1 MARLSTY
8 IKDVNLTGKDM
19 LAGSNYVA
27 TVNGIDQFETNN
39 FTLKKLSEYFQILHQ
54 NEDQTMITIKIVSN
68 EEIKILNKEFRKKN
82 KVTDVLSFPDEHAA
96 GDIAIADSYILNKNK
111 SINAQNFFMLVGHG
125 LLHLFGYTH
134 YDKQSRSNMRFLEN
148 TFMLMLGLKKVHED

>member
-1 MARLSTY
+1 MK
-8 IKDVNLTGKDM
+8 IKNKKFQIEFIGDTQLKNFLRDSKDR
-19 LAGSNYVA
+19 
-27 TVNGIDQFETNN
+27 
-39 FTLKKLSEYFQILHQ
+39 LKKLSEYFQILHQ

-82 KVTDVLSFPDEHAA
+82 KVTDVLSFPDEHAS

-111 SINAQNFFMLVGHG
+111 SINAQKFFMLVGHG

>member
-1 MARLSTY
+1 MK
-8 IKDVNLTGKDM
+8 IKNKKFEIEFIGDIQLKKFLRASKDR
-19 LAGSNYVA
+19 
-27 TVNGIDQFETNN
+27 
-39 FTLKKLSEYFQILHQ
+39 LKKLSEYFQILHQ

-68 EEIKILNKEFRKKN
+68 EEIKILNKKFRKKN
-82 KVTDVLSFPDEHAA
+82 KVTDVLSFPDEHAS
-96 GDIAIADSYILNKNK
+96 GDIAIADSYILNKNQT
-111 SINAQNFFMLVGHG
+111 INTQNFFMLVGHG

>member
-1 MARLSTY
+1 MK
-8 IKDVNLTGKDM
+8 IKNKKFEIEFIGDTQLKKFLRASKDR
-19 LAGSNYVA
+19 
-27 TVNGIDQFETNN
+27 
-39 FTLKKLSEYFQILHQ
+39 LKKLSEYFQILHQ

-68 EEIKILNKEFRKKN
+68 EEIKILNKKFRKKN
-82 KVTDVLSFPDEHAA
+82 KVTDVLSFPDEHAS
-96 GDIAIADSYILNKNK
+96 GDIAIADSYILNKNQT
-111 SINAQNFFMLVGHG
+111 INAQNFFMLVCHG

>member
-1 MARLSTY
+1 LK
-8 IKDVNLTGKDM
+8 IKNKKFEIEFIGDTQLKKFLRASKDR
-19 LAGSNYVA
+19 
-27 TVNGIDQFETNN
+27 
-39 FTLKKLSEYFQILHQ
+39 LKKLSEYFQILHQ

-68 EEIKILNKEFRKKN
+68 EEIKILNKKFRKKN
-82 KVTDVLSFPDEHAA
+82 KVTDVLSFPDEHAS
-96 GDIAIADSYILNKNK
+96 GDIAIADSYILNKNQT
-111 SINAQNFFMLVGHG
+111 INAQNFFMLVAHG

>member
-1 MARLSTY
+1 MKITNKKFEVEFIGNTDVKKFLRES
-8 IKDVNLTGKDM
+8 KDR
-19 LAGSNYVA
+19 
-27 TVNGIDQFETNN
+27 
-39 FTLKKLSEYFQILHQ
+39 LKKLSEYFQILHQ
-54 NEDQTMITIKIVSN
+54 NEKKTMITIKIVSN

-82 KVTDVLSFPDEHAA
+82 KVTDVLSFPDEHAS
-96 GDIAIADSYILNKNK
+96 GDIAIADSYILNKNQ

-148 TFMLMLGLKKVHED
+148 VFMLMLGLKKIHED

>member
-1 MARLSTY
+1 MK
-8 IKDVNLTGKDM
+8 IKNKKFEIEFIGDTQLKKFLRASKDR
-19 LAGSNYVA
+19 
-27 TVNGIDQFETNN
+27 
-39 FTLKKLSEYFQILHQ
+39 LKKLSEYFQILHQ

-68 EEIKILNKEFRKKN
+68 EEIKILNKKFRKKN
-82 KVTDVLSFPDEHAA
+82 KVTDVLSFPDEHAS
-96 GDIAIADSYILNKNK
+96 GDIAIADSYILNKNQT
-111 SINAQNFFMLVGHG
+111 INSQNFFMLVGHG

>member
-1 MARLSTY
+1 MK
-8 IKDVNLTGKDM
+8 IKNKKFEIEFIGDTQLKKFLRASKDR
-19 LAGSNYVA
+19 
-27 TVNGIDQFETNN
+27 
-39 FTLKKLSEYFQILHQ
+39 LKKLSEYFQILHQ

-68 EEIKILNKEFRKKN
+68 EEIKILNKRFRKKN
-82 KVTDVLSFPDEHAA
+82 KVTDVLSFPDEHAS
-96 GDIAIADSYILNKNK
+96 GDIAIADSYILNKNQT
-111 SINAQNFFMLVGHG
+111 INSQNFFMLVGHG